1 MFYQKLKLYSSLG
14 NKLKKLNEVKYPDK
28 FVENKSYSY
37 LDENGE
43 KIKLEYEIER
53 EKRLFNQF
61 IQNMTNYKKLEEG
74 RKKNY
79 FSKLK
84 GYKDLLEEKKIEE
97 QRKKRFQDIIELKK
111 RRNLLYENKLPVN
124 YRELASNIKN
134 YLIEEKTQNNNFIT
148 KEMFHTDKDNIY
160 KKIILK
166 NNQKT
171 FLSLNSSLNSE
182 NYNSN
187 GKKMKFLE
195 TNNYNLMPKIIRKRI
210 HGNKSTNDI
219 IDSAKKLNLFD
230 LKIKKSQ
237 TVINPQIYSQKET
250 NYSNLVS
257 NENNSFNLNLNST
270 SNMNKKINSVDNNK
284 IKNIKSFVNKYN
296 FIPNN
301 IQVYGT
307 KVKWK
312 KRLKIKKPLTLE
324 KIKDTTNN
332 SNNKIEAREINTD
345 RISNDYPFS
354 ISSNISNAI
363 KLTNPM
369 LGMNRRPIKLK
380 KINSIRSRKLMNYI
394 MNNFTNSKPELDKE
408 LKTVKEQNE

>member
-14 NKLKKLNEVKYPDK
+14 NKLKKLSDVKYHDK

-270 SNMNKKINSVDNNK
+270 SNMNKEINSVDNNK

-332 SNNKIEAREINTD
+332 SNNKIEGREINTD

-354 ISSNISNAI
+354 ISSNISNAN